1 MKKKVVLSV
10 LLCIAVA
17 ISIYICVYSFRNV
30 LGSIENYN
38 YFAEQGY
45 ATPLHKK
52 AISIYTARFVF
63 SLILLICN
71 VFAFIVY
78 FFDKQF
84 FGFLSKLLS
93 KLRKK
98 LKVIKEKRKE
108 NKRLKKIKKLEN
120 KSKNIESELKNLKGD

>member
-10 LLCIAVA
+10 LLCVAVA
-17 ISIYICVYSFRNV
+17 ISIYICVFSFREMR
-30 LGSIENYN
+30 GSIETYN
-38 YFAEQGY
+38 YLVEQGY
-45 ATPLHKK
+45 HTFSQKK
-52 AISIYTARFVF
+52 VISIYTARFVF

-84 FGFLSKLLS
+84 FGFLSKL
-93 KLRKK
+93 RKK
-98 LKVIKEKRKE
+98 LKAINEKRKE

-120 KSKNIESELKNLKGD
+120 KSKTIESELKNLKGD